1 MTDVIKSYKIRG
13 VTFVSGLLW
22 EAPIENVLLR
32 ETRKKLENQNIYFA
46 SRKIG
51 KHVTQLGLVSNEEK
65 NTAALGACSLAGTLC
80 SIINEPTWIG
90 AFTIN
95 SREMALVVVKN
106 GVVLAGTDCVGS
118 VEQISEKFVQIIN
131 MFHETHEEINRI
143 YCPSDWNVP
152 ESRELIL
159 TSVISEKNFHKHK
172 VLLHSFSGFDFFK
185 KNRKKILTSLL
196 FCGAMSCCF
205 FCYCMYQHYQE
216 EKENQKIVNTIY
228 VTPPHEWEDKLLV
241 DEQLLFW
248 QAQLDKY
255 PMTYEGWDLKS
266 VSLSEKKTTLKYYR
280 NEMQTADSFEEK
292 AFAYFH
298 VYPVFDNSGDTATI
312 TISLHDIKKVNNK
325 ESLLPGENANIV
337 FFSYFQ
343 RIGIS
348 HMELKHV
355 DVSLPPEPISNDDVT
370 IYKWGK
376 VTWQKFLWSF
386 ETSAPPY
393 VIIYGLKKLPGLRIS
408 KISTSNI
415 NESNWK
421 VEGVFYANAK

>member
-1 MTDVIKSYKIRG
+1 
-13 VTFVSGLLW
+13 
-22 EAPIENVLLR
+22 
-32 ETRKKLENQNIYFA
+32 
-46 SRKIG
+46 
-51 KHVTQLGLVSNEEK
+51 
-65 NTAALGACSLAGTLC
+65 
-80 SIINEPTWIG
+80 
-90 AFTIN
+90 
-95 SREMALVVVKN
+95 
-106 GVVLAGTDCVGS
+106 
-118 VEQISEKFVQIIN
+118 
-131 MFHETHEEINRI
+131 
-143 YCPSDWNVP
+143 
-152 ESRELIL
+152 
-159 TSVISEKNFHKHK
+159 
-172 VLLHSFSGFDFFK
+172 
-185 KNRKKILTSLL
+185 
-196 FCGAMSCCF
+196 
-205 FCYCMYQHYQE
+205 
-216 EKENQKIVNTIY
+216 ENQKIVNTIY